1 MKINETVLNI
11 LAKCKMEGNT
21 LFLPEG
27 QLDRAVYNE
36 VNKVLTALGGK
47 WNRKAKGHVFDYD
60 PEEALETAIMT
71 GEVVDKKKLFQF
83 FETPNEVAK
92 KLCELAEIKEQ
103 SNVLEP
109 SVGKGRIA
117 DAAYEFNP
125 HKIIGLD
132 INTELEQY
140 LKDKPYQTF
149 LGVDFLEYET
159 DEKFDRIIMNPPFT
173 KHQDIKHVMKAYEIL
188 AEGGILVSIMSVAP
202 FFREDKISTEFR
214 TFIDEHG
221 TVVDNLPEGTFKESG
236 TMVRTCIV
244 KISK

>member
-1 MKINETVLNI
+1 MKINETTLNI
-11 LAKCKMEGNT
+11 LAKCRTEGNV

-27 QLDRAVYNE
+27 QLDRAVYND

-47 WNRKAKGHVFDYD
+47 WNRKEKGHVFDYD

-83 FETPNEVAK
+83 FETPK
-92 KLCELAEIKEQ
+92 ELAKEICEMAEITEE

-125 HKIIGLD
+125 NKIIGLD
-132 INTELEQY
+132 INTELEQH
-140 LKDKPYQTF
+140 LKDKPYETF
-149 LGVDFLEYET
+149 LGIDFLEYES

-173 KHQDIKHVMKAYEIL
+173 KHQDVKHVMKAYEIL
-188 AEGGILVSIMSVAP
+188 AEGGILVAIMSVAP

-214 TFIDEHG
+214 AFLAERGAI
-221 TVVDNLPEGTFKESG
+221 VKNLPEGIFKESG
-236 TMVRTCIV
+236 TMVRTCVV
-244 KISK
+244 KITK

>member
-1 MKINETVLNI
+1 MKISEEIINI
-11 LAKCKMEGNT
+11 LARCKTEGNI
-21 LFLPEG
+21 LYLPEG
-27 QLDRAVYNE
+27 QLDRTTYNN

-47 WNRKAKGHVFDYD
+47 WNRKEKGHVFDYD
-60 PEEALETAIMT
+60 PEEALETVIMT
-71 GEVVDKKKLFQF
+71 GEIVDKKKLLQF
-83 FETPNEVAK
+83 FETPEDIAK
-92 KLCELAEIKEQ
+92 ELCKMAEITKD

-117 DAAYEFNP
+117 DAAYECNP
-125 HKIIGLD
+125 NKVIGLD
-132 INTELEQY
+132 INIDLEQY

-173 KHQDIKHVMKAYEIL
+173 KHQDVKHFMKAYEIL

-202 FFREDKISTEFR
+202 FFREDRVSEEFR
-214 TFIDEHG
+214 YFLDMHEA
-221 TVVDNLPEGTFKESG
+221 VVTNLPEGTFKESG

-244 KISK
+244 KIKK